1 MYKND
6 DNKQVI
12 VTMVTML
19 TCSRRIDFSLITVIC
34 DFSSAF
40 SSKQT
45 KEQQLVEV
53 FSKKKHDFFKLITCY
68 VYFGFKGSLLP

>member
-45 KEQQLVEV
+45 KEQQLAEV
-53 FSKKKHDFFKLITCY
+53 FS
-68 VYFGFKGSLLP
+68 

>member
-53 FSKKKHDFFKLITCY
+53 FSKQKHDFFN
-68 VYFGFKGSLLP
+68 